1 LLAFI
6 KEAISYEIAIISS
19 EVINKAIEIVPDF
32 KENSYNSI
40 PNWFKQFREK
50 NSFSIRKANKLSQ
63 SLTKNY
69 MKNIHKYIYNAVKD
83 IMEKEI
89 YFNSNIV
96 ANINET
102 PIVLEPITGFTIEK
116 KGQKT
121 IIIHIFGKSKERI
134 SCILRVIWKLDE
146 STTYACI

>member
-50 NSFSIRKANKLSQ
+50 YSFSIRKANKLSQ

-89 YFNSNIV
+89 YFNSN
-96 ANINET
+96 T
-102 PIVLEPITGFTIEK
+102 L
-116 KGQKT
+116 
-121 IIIHIFGKSKERI
+121 
-134 SCILRVIWKLDE
+134 
-146 STTYACI
+146 